1 MTSEL
6 HVFSNQE
13 FGKVRSLM
21 IDDEPWFVGR
31 DAAKALGYSKPEN
44 ALITHVDADDTLIQ
58 GIIDNMG
65 RTQQTTIINESGL
78 YSLIFSS
85 KLPSAKRFKRWVTS
99 EVLPALRKTGKYEVA
114 PAPAV
119 EVVPEHHLPQAGTVQ
134 AFDSPEFGRVRG
146 LLFCG
151 SAWFSGLDIVQGMG
165 YSKHSC
171 DCIRYHVSEENRY
184 IASAREIPA
193 LGIDRRGSYI
203 VSEEGVQELAKGSRY
218 PLAKRFA
225 RWIRDEV
232 APAMRGEQ
240 PRLTA
245 PERSELP
252 EPRLNVPERKMVID
266 DYIRVASIV
275 ATCRNERLPY
285 VLAYLKL
292 GGIELPELP
301 DIPKAEQPT
310 NIAKPLIPAPVLVDE
325 PHYISTIPEAH
336 EIQTLLTEAHNRGF
350 SDIKIA
356 KKLGTHQ
363 TAVQRWRTGI
373 YKPLADRIPVIR
385 KGVTELLEQG
395 A

>member
-1 MTSEL
+1 MSEL

-21 IDDEPWFVGR
+21 IGDEPWFVGR
-31 DAAKALGYSKPEN
+31 DTAKALGYSKPEN
-44 ALITHVDADDTLIQ
+44 AISVHVDAEDKTTTLIQ
-58 GIIDNMG
+58 GNGSNYRSKAVIV
-65 RTQQTTIINESGL
+65 NESGL

-99 EVLPALRKTGKYEVA
+99 EVLPALRKTGKYEA
-114 PAPAV
+114 TPTA
-119 EVVPEHHLPQAGTVQ
+119 EVVPEHHLPQAGNVQ

-146 LLFCG
+146 LMFGG
-151 SAWFSGLDIVQGMG
+151 SAWFSGIDIVHGMG

-184 IASAREIPA
+184 IATAKEIPA
-193 LGIDRRGSYI
+193 LDISWHGSYI
-203 VSEEGVQELAKGSRY
+203 VSEEGVYELAKGSRY

-225 RWIRDEV
+225 RWIREEV
-232 APAMRGEQ
+232 APAMRGE
-240 PRLTA
+240 PPKLNA
-245 PERSELP
+245 PEPLEQP
-252 EPRLNVPERKMVID
+252 ETRPNVPERRMVID

-285 VLAYLKL
+285 VLAYLKM
-292 GGIELPELP
+292 GGIELPE
-301 DIPKAEQPT
+301 IP
-310 NIAKPLIPAPVLVDE
+310 NIPEAKPASTAKPLLPVPVLENE

-336 EIQTLLTEAHNRGF
+336 EIRTLLVEAHNRGF
-350 SDIKIA
+350 SDCTIA

-363 TAVQRWRTGI
+363 TAVHRWRNGV
-373 YKPLADRIPVIR
+373 YKPLADRIPAIR
-385 KGVTELLEQG
+385 KGITELLEQE